1 MGLKLKD
8 IVPWGRSLAEYMRMF
23 DLKPVELELHILDCA
38 SGPAS
43 FTAEMTKMEHD
54 AIACDPIYSF
64 SASEI
69 ADRIDE
75 TYEVIITGVKANL
88 DSYVW
93 GEIQSPNELGQVRI
107 TSMRKFL
114 EDYAIGLKAG
124 RYVTAELPNLP
135 FSDRQF
141 DLALCSHFLFSYSEL
156 LSLQFHIEAIEEMC
170 RVAGETRIFPL
181 LDISGEPSPWLEPTI
196 AELQKR
202 GMKTEVKTVSYEF
215 QPGGNKMLRVKI

>member
-1 MGLKLKD
+1 VGLQLKD
-8 IVPWGRSLAEYMRMF
+8 IVPWGRSLAEYIRMF
-23 DLKPVELELHILDCA
+23 DLKPIELELSILDCA

-43 FTAEMTKMEHD
+43 FAAEMTKMGHH

-69 ADRIDE
+69 ANRIDE
-75 TYEVIITGVKANL
+75 TYDVIITGVKANL
-88 DSYVW
+88 DNYIWSD
-93 GEIQSPNELGQVRI
+93 IKSPGELGQVRI

-114 EDYAIGLKAG
+114 EDYAEGLKAG
-124 RYVTAELPNLP
+124 RYVTASLPDLP
-135 FSDRQF
+135 FTDKQF

-156 LSLQFHIEAIEEMC
+156 LSLEFHIEAIEEMC

-196 AELQKR
+196 KELQNM
-202 GMKTEVKTVSYEF
+202 GMQTEIRTVSYEF
-215 QPGGNKMLRVKI
+215 QPGGNQMLQIKV